1 MQKMLDQLLGV
12 KLSKAEVV
20 HDYLQ
25 LRFENG
31 VILNVFNAYSTRE
44 FSIDDLSNIFG
55 CDVCAIRIDE
65 TAVEFEFSGGGA
77 IRVGMSDNDYEG
89 PEAMEYIGATGDR
102 VVWS

>member
-1 MQKMLDQLLGV
+1 MENLLDLLLGV

-31 VILNVFNAYSTRE
+31 VILNVFNAFRMRE
-44 FSIDDLSNIFG
+44 FSIDDLSKISG
-55 CDVCAIRIDE
+55 CEICAVRIDE
-65 TAVEFEFSGGGA
+65 TSVEFEFLGGGS
-77 IRVGMSDNDYEG
+77 IWVGMSDDDYQG
-89 PEAMEYIGATGDR
+89 PEAMEYIGAAGDR